1 MFGYTKN
8 ELRGKNV
15 NMLIPSP
22 VSQLHTGF
30 IRNYVQ
36 SGVGK
41 IIDKSVYQLVL
52 CKDKRCVQMEQ
63 SWRPEL
69 RCCLDCRLMPVVL
82 AVTRVSGVGEDS
94 TFLGS
99 IEVRRIPRR
108 TEGWN

>member
-52 CKDKRCVQMEQ
+52 CKDKRCVHM
-63 SWRPEL
+63 RA
-69 RCCLDCRLMPVVL
+69 RG
-82 AVTRVSGVGEDS
+82 AVMAAQNSGAA
-94 TFLGS
+94 
-99 IEVRRIPRR
+99 R
-108 TEGWN
+108 TAG

>member
-8 ELRGKNV
+8 ELRGKNI

-41 IIDKSVYQLVL
+41 IMDKSVYQLVM
-52 CKDKRCVQMEQ
+52 CKDKRRAACTEAV
-63 SWRPEL
+63 SACTL
-69 RCCLDCRLMPVVL
+69 CHLHHLTPVT
-82 AVTRVSGVGEDS
+82 A
-94 TFLGS
+94 GS
-99 IEVRRIPRR
+99 SQLC
-108 TEGWN
+108 WL